1 MALQEFEFKVEHRA
15 GTKIRHGYRLSC
27 FLIADSNISRLVEV
41 QDNDSWIKAV
51 KYILTNN
58 VTNYYLKVI
67 SVQAHSFWAVSCS

>member
-1 MALQEFEFKVEHRA
+1 
-15 GTKIRHGYRLSC
+15 
-27 FLIADSNISRLVEV
+27 VEV

-67 SVQAHSFWAVSCS
+67 SVQAHSF